1 LASRTAEL
9 AQRLAGRLETHAAGA
24 TIEAEGEPAS
34 SRVLVAGWAAR
45 VKMLSGGGRQILRLL
60 VPGDFCSYAG
70 AGRPSLSATVALT
83 RTKSVDL
90 GAVTGAALRDPQ
102 TEALIATFAP
112 APEVEHEALL
122 LHAVR
127 LGRLSARE
135 RTLHLLLELWER
147 LTRAG
152 LADGRTM
159 LLPLTQEVLAD
170 TLGLSVVHMNRTL
183 QQLRREELIEA
194 QAGRSPWRARSVWP
208 PFATTRWTPRSTPA
222 LRGAA
227 ETGVR
232 PRPGPER
239 ILRRRGPGR
248 RKPTLRIG

>member
-194 QAGRSPWRARSVWP
+194 QAGRFTLAS
-208 PFATTRWTPRSTPA
+208 
-222 LRGAA
+222 
-227 ETGVR
+227 
-232 PRPGPER
+232 PER
-239 ILRRRGPGR
+239 LAAICDYPLDATLAAGAQGRGRDGR
-248 RKPTLRIG
+248 ATQTRA